1 MHAQSLLLREVRY
14 LLYFRPHIE
23 IPLRAVRFPSNSCT
37 VVTKAIDRDFV
48 SKDDKGVTDLS
59 YEVVSKMISTD
70 LGRRRLRLYRHLST
84 TYLVFLPIFAFCWI
98 T

>member
-1 MHAQSLLLREVRY
+1 MFWAVGNWGTMHAQSLLLREVRY

-59 YEVVSKMISTD
+59 YEVSVENDIH
-70 LGRRRLRLYRHLST
+70 RLRQTSFKALSP
-84 TYLVFLPIFAFCWI
+84 F
-98 T
+98 